1 VKFAIQV
8 HGSPQAG
15 ECGDSAYQFIR
26 AALAQGHEIVCVFF
40 YHEGVYQSVRRGAS
54 HEGEASLAA
63 DWSELA
69 EHAGFVLDVCI
80 SAAQRR
86 GVAPEGSDPGL
97 GLASGFRLSGLGVW
111 VDACLKADRV
121 VVFRE

>member
-1 VKFAIQV
+1 MKFAIQV

-15 ECGDSAYQFIR
+15 ECGDSALQFIR

-40 YHEGVYQSVRRGAS
+40 YHEGVYQSMRREPP

-69 EHAGFVLDVCI
+69 ERAGLVLDVCI

-86 GVAPEGSDPGL
+86 GVAPEGSDPAF

-121 VVFRE
+121 LVFRE